1 MKFAIIGAGG
11 TGGVLGGYLAHAGN
25 DVTFLA
31 RGRHLQ
37 AMQKNGLLIRTNH
50 RGDIRIPK
58 VKACTMDE
66 YLQAKETP
74 DVLFVCVKYYSLP
87 DAIEFA
93 RHAAGKETLIIP
105 ILNVFGSG
113 AVMQEKLPGLTALD
127 GCIYVFAKIAEPGVI
142 AQPQSILRVFYGFR
156 PGQSQELSGKA
167 RELEAILRAAD
178 IHAHFTDQIQ
188 RDALTKFS
196 FVSPMGAAG
205 LYYGAKSD
213 EFQHAGEVRET
224 FIGLIQE
231 VQALGEAMGITF
243 DRDLVANGLKLMD
256 AFAPGLT
263 TSMQRDVEQ
272 GGPSEFTGLVDRIV
286 ALGQEY
292 HVATPLYAKISA
304 WGHEKGLAR

>member
-1 MKFAIIGAGG
+1 MKFTIIGAGG

-25 DVTFLA
+25 DVTFIA
-31 RGRHLQ
+31 RGRHLA
-37 AMQKNGLLIRTNH
+37 AMREKGLLIRTNH
-50 RGDIRIPK
+50 RGDILVPNVR
-58 VKACTMDE
+58 ACTMEE
-66 YLQAKETP
+66 YEKSGDTP

-87 DAIEFA
+87 DAIA
-93 RHAAGKETLIIP
+93 LAKHCAGKETPIIP

-113 AVMQEKLPGLTALD
+113 AVMQEELPGLTALD

-156 PGQSQELSGKA
+156 PGQPQTLAKKAQEL
-167 RELEAILRAAD
+167 ETIMRAAD

-213 EFQHAGEVRET
+213 DFQQPGEVRET
-224 FIGLIQE
+224 FVGLIRE
-231 VQALGEAMGITF
+231 VQAVGEAMGITF

-263 TSMQRDVEQ
+263 TSMQRDVEK
-272 GGPSEFTGLVDRIV
+272 GGPSEFAGLVDRIV
-286 ALGQEY
+286 ALGQKY

-304 WGHEKGLAR
+304 WGHEKGLA